1 MSKKNSL
8 FEDAETILSTG
19 EGKGDHGCKLTHS
32 SWPPCRGSRHHD
44 QGSRFDG
51 QATRDTFFRD
61 EIKDL
66 KEKGLYRELR
76 TIEGEQDSSVIIDG
90 KRVLMFS
97 SNNYLGLANHP
108 GLKKASMDA
117 TSCYGTGSG
126 ASRLIS
132 GNMRIHRAL
141 ENELAL
147 FKGTDRALLFSS
159 GYHANLGVISALA
172 GEGDLI
178 LSDEL
183 NHASIID
190 GCRLSRAE
198 VRVYKHA
205 NMSSLEEVLKRSS
218 IFKNRLIIT
227 DSVFSMDGDIAPLH
241 DIIDLAEKYSAR
253 VMVDDAHGTGVLG
266 EKGTG
271 AIEHFGLEGRVE
283 IQMGT
288 LGKAL
293 GSFGAYIA
301 GSEDLIQY
309 LVNKA
314 RSLLYTTALPP
325 SVCGATLAALKILGE
340 RPDLISQ
347 LRNNTIYFRK
357 RMMDL
362 GYLIPA
368 GETPIVPL
376 VVGNPSVTME
386 MAQTLLDEGVY
397 VQGIRPPTVPDG
409 TSRLRIT
416 LMASHTK
423 EQLDFCLRAFE
434 KIGKKW
440 IIKGK
445 KSLRI

>member
-1 MSKKNSL
+1 
-8 FEDAETILSTG
+8 
-19 EGKGDHGCKLTHS
+19 
-32 SWPPCRGSRHHD
+32 
-44 QGSRFDG
+44 
-51 QATRDTFFRD
+51 
-61 EIKDL
+61 
-66 KEKGLYRELR
+66 LR
-76 TIEGEQDSSVIIDG
+76 VIEGEQDSSVVMDG

-108 GLKKASMDA
+108 ELKKASMDA
-117 TSCYGTGSG
+117 TLHYGTGSG

-132 GNMRIHRAL
+132 GNMGIHRTL
-141 ENELAL
+141 EKELAL

-159 GYHANLGVISALA
+159 GYHANMGVISALA

-178 LSDEL
+178 LSDEF

-190 GCRLSRAE
+190 GCRLSRGE

-205 NMSSLEEVLKRSS
+205 NVDSLEGSLKRSS
-218 IFKNRLIIT
+218 MFRKRLIIT
-227 DSVFSMDGDIAPLH
+227 DSVFSMDGDIAPLP
-241 DIIDLAEKYSAR
+241 DIVDLADKYSAL

-266 EKGTG
+266 EKGKG
-271 AIEHFGLEGRVE
+271 AIEHFGLGGKVE

-301 GSEDLIQY
+301 GSEDLIEY

-325 SVCGATLAALKILGE
+325 SVCGAALAALKILGE
-340 RPDLISQ
+340 RPELMSQ
-347 LRNNTIYFRK
+347 LRSNTNYFRK
-357 RMMDL
+357 GMRDL
-362 GYLIPA
+362 GYLIPE
-368 GETPIVPL
+368 GETPIIPL
-376 VVGNPSVTME
+376 VLGDPSLTME
-386 MAQTLLDEGVY
+386 MAQSLLEEGVY

-416 LMASHTK
+416 LMATHTK
-423 EQLDFCLRAFE
+423 EQLDFSLKAI
-434 KIGKKW
+434 KKTGKKW
-440 IIKGK
+440 IIKGT

>member
-1 MSKKNSL
+1 MLTKKGPLKDLKS
-8 FEDAETILSTG
+8 ITG
-19 EGKGDHGCKLTHS
+19 EGKWDHGWKLPHHMR
-32 SWPPCRGSRHHD
+32 PPC
-44 QGSRFDG
+44 QGSHLHGQGRRFDG
-51 QATRDTFFRD
+51 QARKDTFFRD
-61 EIKDL
+61 EIKNL

-76 TIEGEQDSSVIIDG
+76 TVEGEQDSSVVMDG

-108 GLKKASMDA
+108 ALKKASTDA
-117 TSCYGTGSG
+117 ALCYGTGSG

-132 GNMRIHRAL
+132 GNMQIHRTL
-141 ENELAL
+141 EKELAS

-190 GCRLSRAE
+190 GCRLSRGE

-205 NMSSLEEVLKRSS
+205 DMNSLKGVLKRSS
-218 IFKNRLIIT
+218 ILKKKLIIT
-227 DSVFSMDGDIAPLH
+227 DSVFSMDGDIAPLP
-241 DIIDLAEKYSAR
+241 DIIDLAEKYSAL

-266 EKGTG
+266 EKGKG
-271 AIEHFGLEGRVE
+271 AIEHFGLEGKVE

-301 GSEDLIQY
+301 GSEHLIDY
-309 LVNKA
+309 LINKA

-325 SVCGATLAALKILGE
+325 SVCGAALAALKILRE

-347 LRNNTIYFRK
+347 LRNNTTYFRK
-357 RMMDL
+357 GMRDL
-362 GYLIPA
+362 GYLIPE
-368 GETPIVPL
+368 GETPIIPL
-376 VVGNPSVTME
+376 VFRDPSVTME
-386 MAQTLLDEGVY
+386 MAQRLLDEGVY

-416 LMASHTK
+416 LMATHTK
-423 EQLDFCLRAFE
+423 EQLDFSLRAFE

>member
-1 MSKKNSL
+1 MKH
-8 FEDAETILSTG
+8 A
-19 EGKGDHGCKLTHS
+19 
-32 SWPPCRGSRHHD
+32 
-44 QGSRFDG
+44 
-51 QATRDTFFRD
+51 FFRD

-66 KEKGLYRELR
+66 KKRGLYRELR
-76 TIEGEQDSSVIIDG
+76 TMEGEQDSSVVMDG

-97 SNNYLGLANHP
+97 SNNYLGLANHS
-108 GLKKASMDA
+108 GLKKASIDA
-117 TSCYGTGSG
+117 AVCYGTGSG

-132 GNMRIHRAL
+132 GNMEIHRTL
-141 ENELAL
+141 EKELAL

-159 GYHANLGVISALA
+159 GYHANVGVISALA

-190 GCRLSRAE
+190 GCRLSKAE
-198 VRVYKHA
+198 VKVYKHA
-205 NMSSLEEVLKRSS
+205 NMNSLEGMLKGSS
-218 IFKNRLIIT
+218 RFRRTLIVT
-227 DSVFSMDGDIAPLH
+227 DSVFSMDGDIAPLPN
-241 DIIDLAEKYSAR
+241 IIDLAEKYSAL

-266 EKGTG
+266 EKGKG
-271 AIEHFGLEGRVE
+271 AIEHFGLAGRVE

-301 GSEDLIQY
+301 GSEDLIDY

-325 SVCGATLAALKILGE
+325 SICGAALAALKILGE
-340 RPDLISQ
+340 KPDLVSQ
-347 LRNNTIYFRK
+347 LRNNTTYFRK
-357 RMMDL
+357 GMRDL
-362 GYLIPA
+362 GYLIPER
-368 GETPIVPL
+368 ETPIIPL
-376 VVGNPSVTME
+376 ILGDPSVTME
-386 MAQTLLDEGVY
+386 MTQSLLDEGVY

-416 LMASHTK
+416 LMATHTK
-423 EQLDFCLRAFE
+423 EQLDFGLGAFE
-434 KIGKKW
+434 KAGKKW
-440 IIKGK
+440 FIKGT

>member
-1 MSKKNSL
+1 MR
-8 FEDAETILSTG
+8 DA
-19 EGKGDHGCKLTHS
+19 
-32 SWPPCRGSRHHD
+32 
-44 QGSRFDG
+44 
-51 QATRDTFFRD
+51 FFRD

-66 KEKGLYRELR
+66 KKKGLYRELR
-76 TIEGEQDSSVIIDG
+76 TIEGEQGSSVVIDG

-108 GLKKASMDA
+108 GLKKASIDA
-117 TSCYGTGSG
+117 ARCYGTGSG

-132 GNMRIHRAL
+132 GNMEIHRTL
-141 ENELAL
+141 EKELAL
-147 FKGTDRALLFSS
+147 FKGTDSALLFSS

-198 VRVYKHA
+198 VKVYKHA
-205 NMSSLEEVLKRSS
+205 NLNSLKGMLKASSR
-218 IFKNRLIIT
+218 FRRRLIIT
-227 DSVFSMDGDIAPLH
+227 DSVFSMEGDIAPLP
-241 DIIDLAEKYSAR
+241 DIVDLGEKYSAL

-266 EKGTG
+266 EKGKG
-271 AIEHFGLEGRVE
+271 AIEHFGLFGRVG

-301 GSEDLIQY
+301 GSKDLIDY

-325 SVCGATLAALKILGE
+325 SVCGAALAALKILGK
-340 RPDLISQ
+340 RPYLISQ
-347 LRNNTIYFRK
+347 LRNNTTYFRK
-357 RMMDL
+357 GMRDL
-362 GYLIPA
+362 GYLIPE
-368 GETPIVPL
+368 GETPIIPL
-376 VVGNPSVTME
+376 VFRDPSVTMK
-386 MAQTLLDEGVY
+386 MAQSLLDEGVY

-416 LMASHTK
+416 LMATHTK
-423 EQLDFCLRAFE
+423 EQLDFSLRAFE
-434 KIGKKW
+434 KIGEKW
-440 IIKGK
+440 IIKGTQ
-445 KSLRI
+445 SLKT

>member
-1 MSKKNSL
+1 MKK
-8 FEDAETILSTG
+8 A
-19 EGKGDHGCKLTHS
+19 
-32 SWPPCRGSRHHD
+32 
-44 QGSRFDG
+44 
-51 QATRDTFFRD
+51 FFRD

-66 KEKGLYRELR
+66 KKKGLYRELR
-76 TIEGEQDSSVIIDG
+76 TIGGEQDSSVVMNG

-117 TSCYGTGSG
+117 ALCYGTGSG
-126 ASRLIS
+126 GSRLIS
-132 GNMRIHRAL
+132 GNMEVHRTL
-141 ENELAL
+141 EKEIAL

-159 GYHANLGVISALA
+159 GYHANVGAISALT
-172 GEGDLI
+172 GEGNLI

-183 NHASIID
+183 NHASIVD

-198 VRVYKHA
+198 VRIYKHA
-205 NMSSLEEVLKRSS
+205 NMNSLKEILQRSS
-218 IFKNRLIIT
+218 RFKKRLIIT
-227 DSVFSMDGDIAPLH
+227 DSVFSMDGDIAPLP
-241 DIIDLAEKYSAR
+241 DIVDLAEKYSAL

-266 EKGTG
+266 EKGKG
-271 AIEHFGLEGRVE
+271 VIEHFGLGGRVE

-301 GSEDLIQY
+301 GSEDLIHY

-325 SVCGATLAALKILGE
+325 SVCGSALAALKILGE
-340 RPDLISQ
+340 GPHLISQ
-347 LRNNTIYFRK
+347 LRHNATYFREGL
-357 RMMDL
+357 RDL
-362 GYLIPA
+362 GYLIPE
-368 GETPIVPL
+368 GETPIIPL
-376 VVGNPSVTME
+376 VFGDPSVTME
-386 MAQTLLDEGVY
+386 MAQRLFDEGVY

-416 LMASHTK
+416 LMATHTK
-423 EQLDFCLRAFE
+423 EQLDFGLRAFE

-440 IIKGK
+440 IT
-445 KSLRI
+445 RR